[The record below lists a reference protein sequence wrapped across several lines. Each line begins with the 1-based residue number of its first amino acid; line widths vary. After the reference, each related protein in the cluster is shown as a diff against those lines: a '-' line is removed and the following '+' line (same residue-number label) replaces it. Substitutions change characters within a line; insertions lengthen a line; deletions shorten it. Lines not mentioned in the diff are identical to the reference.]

1 MSKDQM
7 MTIKDH
13 IAAFHTDATRS
24 YLADPRTYLTDGGF
38 ETSMLFLEGFDLPAF
53 AACVLLEDDVARVA
67 MDRYFDRFLAMA
79 ETAGTGFVLD
89 TNTWRSGTHWADAV
103 GRSPTQMQDLT
114 REAVRFAKAI
124 RARWQHRVSP
134 ILLNG
139 VIGPAGDAYDGTLA
153 LDATAAE
160 AIHAPQIALFATCGV
175 DLVTALTFG
184 SMPEAIGLAR
194 ASVKAGMPVAI
205 SFTVE
210 TDGRLPDGTPLAR
223 AVLETDAATGDA
235 PLYYMINCAHP
246 EHFRDVLND
255 EAWCHRIR
263 GVRAN
268 ASRLSHAELDEAE
281 TLDDGDPEEFGA
293 LHADLSRKLP
303 ALKVVGGCCGTD
315 HRHVGCMAQAMLPST
330 VA

>member
-1 MSKDQM
+1 
-7 MTIKDH
+7 MTVQNQF
-13 IAAFHTDATRS
+13 AAFHTDVTRS

-53 AACVLLEDDVARVA
+53 AACVLLEDDVARAA
-67 MDRYFDRFLAMA
+67 MNRYFDRFLAMA

-89 TNTWRSGTHWADAV
+89 TNTWRSGTHWASAV
-103 GRSPTQMQDLT
+103 GRSPAQMQDLT
-114 REAVRFAKAI
+114 REAVRFAEAI
-124 RARWQHRVSP
+124 RDRWQDRVSP

-153 LDATAAE
+153 LDATTAE
-160 AIHAPQIALFATCGV
+160 AIHAPQIALLATCGV
-175 DLVTALTFG
+175 DLITALTFG
-184 SMPEAIGLAR
+184 SIPEAIGVVR
-194 ASVKAGMPVAI
+194 ASIKAGVPAAI

-223 AVLETDAATGDA
+223 AIRETDAATADA

-246 EHFRDVLND
+246 EHFRDVLGD
-255 EAWCHRIR
+255 EAWCRRIR
-263 GVRAN
+263 GIRAN

-281 TLDDGDPEEFGA
+281 TLDDGNPEEFGV
-293 LHADLSRKLP
+293 LHGELSKKLT

-315 HRHVGCMAQAMLPST
+315 HRHVGCMAHTMLPST
-330 VA
+330 AA

>member
-1 MSKDQM
+1 
-7 MTIKDH
+7 MTIQH
-13 IAAFHTDATRS
+13 QSPAFHTDVIRG

-38 ETSMLFLEGFDLPAF
+38 ETSMLFIEGFDLPAF
-53 AACVLLEDDVARVA
+53 AACVLLEDDVARA
-67 MDRYFDRFLAMA
+67 KMDRYFDRFLAMA

-103 GRSPTQMQDLT
+103 GRSSAQMQDLT
-114 REAVRFAKAI
+114 REAVRFAMAI
-124 RARWQHRVSP
+124 RDRWQDRVSP

-139 VIGPAGDAYDGTLA
+139 VIGPAGDAYDGKLVIDT
-153 LDATAAE
+153 ATAE
-160 AIHAPQIALFATCGV
+160 AIHAPQIALLATCGV
-175 DLVTALTFG
+175 DLVSALTFG
-184 SMPEAIGLAR
+184 SLPEAIGLAR
-194 ASVKAGMPVAI
+194 ASAKAEVPVAI

-246 EHFRDVLND
+246 EHFHDVLTG
-255 EAWCHRIR
+255 EAWCRRIR

-268 ASRLSHAELDEAE
+268 ASRLSHSELDEAE

-303 ALKVVGGCCGTD
+303 ALKVIGGCCGTD
-315 HRHVGCMAQAMLPST
+315 HRHVGCMANAMLPST
-330 VA
+330 AA

>member
-1 MSKDQM
+1 
-7 MTIKDH
+7 MTIQDQCPAVH
-13 IAAFHTDATRS
+13 SDAIRG

-53 AACVLLEDDVARVA
+53 AACVLLEDGVARAA

-103 GRSPTQMQDLT
+103 GRTPGQMQELT
-114 REAVRFAKAI
+114 REAVRFAMAI
-124 RARWQHRVSP
+124 RGRWQDRVSP

-139 VIGPAGDAYDGTLA
+139 VIGPAGDAYDGTLKM
-153 LDATAAE
+153 DAAAAE
-160 AIHAPQIALFATCGV
+160 EIHAPQIALLATCGV
-175 DLVTALTFG
+175 DLVSALTFG
-184 SMPEAIGLAR
+184 SMQEVIGFTR
-194 ASVKAGMPVAI
+194 AGVNVGVPVAI

-210 TDGRLPDGTPLAR
+210 TDGCLPDGTPLER
-223 AVLETDAATGDA
+223 AVLETDAATEEA

-246 EHFRDVLND
+246 EHFRDVLTD
-255 EAWCHRIR
+255 EAWCQRIR

-281 TLDDGDPEEFGA
+281 TLDDGNPEEFGA
-293 LHADLSRKLP
+293 LHTDLSRKLP

-315 HRHVGCMAQAMLPST
+315 HRHVGCMADAMLLPT
-330 VA
+330 GG

>member
-1 MSKDQM
+1 M
-7 MTIKDH
+7 MTIQNQNRT
-13 IAAFHTDATRS
+13 FHSDATRS
-24 YLADPRTYLTDGGF
+24 YLEDPRTYLTDGGF

-53 AACVLLEDDVARVA
+53 AACVLLEDADARAA

-103 GRSPTQMQDLT
+103 GRSPAQMQDLT
-114 REAVRFAKAI
+114 REAVSFAMAI
-124 RARWQHRVSP
+124 RARWQDRVSP
-134 ILLNG
+134 ILMNG

-153 LDATAAE
+153 LDAATAE
-160 AIHAPQIALFATCGV
+160 SIHAPQIALLAKCGV
-175 DLVTALTFG
+175 DLVSALTFG
-184 SMPEAIGLAR
+184 SMPEAIGFAR
-194 ASVKAGMPVAI
+194 ASVKAGVPVVI

-210 TDGRLPDGTPLAR
+210 TDGRLPDGTTLAR
-223 AVLETDAATGDA
+223 AVLETDAATGSA

-246 EHFRDVLND
+246 EHFRDVLTD
-255 EAWCHRIR
+255 EAWCRRIR

-293 LHADLSRKLP
+293 LHAALSRQLP
-303 ALKVVGGCCGTD
+303 SLKVVGGCCGTD
-315 HRHVGCMAQAMLPST
+315 HRHVGCVAHAMLPPT
-330 VA
+330 AA

>member
-1 MSKDQM
+1 
-7 MTIKDH
+7 MTAQNQTTD
-13 IAAFHTDATRS
+13 FHTDVIRR
-24 YLADPRTYLTDGGF
+24 YLADPRIYLTDGGF

-53 AACVLLEDDVARVA
+53 AACVLLEDDIARAA
-67 MDRYFDRFLAMA
+67 MNAYFDRFLAMA

-103 GRSPTQMQDLT
+103 GRTPAELQDLT
-114 REAVRFAKAI
+114 REAVRFAMRI
-124 RARWQHRVSP
+124 RDRWHGRVSP

-153 LDATAAE
+153 MDATTAE
-160 AIHAPQIALFATCGV
+160 EIHAPQIELLAKCGV
-175 DLVTALTFG
+175 DLVSALTFG
-184 SMPEAIGLAR
+184 SMSEAIGFVR
-194 ASVKAGMPVAI
+194 AGVKARVPVAI

-223 AVLETDAATGDA
+223 AVLETDAATGGA
-235 PLYYMINCAHP
+235 PIYYMINCAHP
-246 EHFRDVLND
+246 EHFRDVLNGD
-255 EAWCHRIR
+255 AWCRRIR

-281 TLDDGDPEEFGA
+281 TLDDGNPVEFGA
-293 LHADLSRKLP
+293 LHADLSRILP

-315 HRHVGCMAQAMLPST
+315 HRHVGCMMEAMRSPS
-330 VA
+330 AA

>member
-1 MSKDQM
+1 
-7 MTIKDH
+7 MTIEDQN
-13 IAAFHTDATRS
+13 AAFHTDVTRS

-53 AACVLLEDDVARVA
+53 AACVLLEDDAARTA
-67 MDRYFDRFLAMA
+67 MNRYFDRFLAMA
-79 ETAGTGFVLD
+79 ETARTGFVLD

-103 GRSPTQMQDLT
+103 GRTPAQMRDLT
-114 REAVRFAKAI
+114 RAAVRFAMAI
-124 RARWQHRVSP
+124 RERWQDRVSP

-153 LDATAAE
+153 LDAAEAE
-160 AIHAPQIALFATCGV
+160 AIHAPQIALLGACGV
-175 DLVTALTFG
+175 DLVSALTFG
-184 SMPEAIGLAR
+184 SLPDAIGFAR
-194 ASVKAGMPVAI
+194 ASVKAGVPVSI

-223 AVLETDAATGDA
+223 AVLETDAATGGA

-246 EHFRDVLND
+246 EHFRDVLTD
-255 EAWCHRIR
+255 EAWCRRIR

-281 TLDDGDPEEFGA
+281 TLDDGDPEEFGT
-293 LHADLSRKLP
+293 LHAALSRQLP

-315 HRHVGCMAQAMLPST
+315 HRHVGCMADAMLPPT
-330 VA
+330 AA

>member
-1 MSKDQM
+1 MSKDEK
-7 MTIKDH
+7 MTIEDQN
-13 IAAFHTDATRS
+13 AAFHTDVTRS

-53 AACVLLEDDVARVA
+53 AACVLLEDDAARTA
-67 MDRYFDRFLAMA
+67 MNRYFDRFLAMA
-79 ETAGTGFVLD
+79 ETARTGFVLD

-103 GRSPTQMQDLT
+103 GRTPAQMRDLT
-114 REAVRFAKAI
+114 RAAVRFAMAI
-124 RARWQHRVSP
+124 RERWQDRVSP

-153 LDATAAE
+153 LDAAEAE
-160 AIHAPQIALFATCGV
+160 AIHAPQIALLGACGV
-175 DLVTALTFG
+175 DLVSALTFG
-184 SMPEAIGLAR
+184 SLPDAIGFAR
-194 ASVKAGMPVAI
+194 ASVKAGVPVSI

-223 AVLETDAATGDA
+223 AVLETDAATGGA

-246 EHFRDVLND
+246 EHFRDVLTD
-255 EAWCHRIR
+255 EAWCRRIR

-281 TLDDGDPEEFGA
+281 TLDDGDPEEFGT
-293 LHADLSRKLP
+293 LHAALSRQLP

-315 HRHVGCMAQAMLPST
+315 HRHVGCMADAMLPPT
-330 VA
+330 AA

>member
-1 MSKDQM
+1 VNKDQV
-7 MTIKDH
+7 MTIQDQ
-13 IAAFHTDATRS
+13 IAALHTDAIRT

-53 AACVLLEDDVARVA
+53 AACVLLEDDAARAA
-67 MDRYFDRFLAMA
+67 MDKYFDRFLGMA

-103 GRSPTQMQDLT
+103 GRSPAQMQGLT
-114 REAVRFAKAI
+114 REAVKFAKAI
-124 RARWQHRVSP
+124 RDRWQDRVSP

-153 LDATAAE
+153 LDAAAAE
-160 AIHAPQIALFATCGV
+160 ALHAPQIAVLATCGV
-175 DLVTALTFG
+175 DLVSALTFG
-184 SMPEAIGLAR
+184 SMPEAIGFAR
-194 ASVKAGMPVAI
+194 ASVNAGVPVAI

-210 TDGRLPDGTPLAR
+210 TDGHLPDGTPLER
-223 AVLETDAATGDA
+223 AVRETDAATGSA

-246 EHFRDVLND
+246 EHFRDVLTN
-255 EAWCHRIR
+255 EAWCRRIR

-293 LHADLSRKLP
+293 LHAELSQKLP
-303 ALKVVGGCCGTD
+303 GLKVVGGCCGTD
-315 HRHVGCMAQAMLPST
+315 HRHVGCVTAAMLPST
-330 VA
+330 AA

>member
-1 MSKDQM
+1 
-7 MTIKDH
+7 MTIQNRNST
-13 IAAFHTDATRS
+13 FHTDVTRG

-53 AACVLLEDDVARVA
+53 AACVLLEDDAACAA

-79 ETAGTGFVLD
+79 EMAGTGFVLD

-103 GRSPTQMQDLT
+103 GRSPARMQDLT
-114 REAVRFAKAI
+114 REAVQFAMAI
-124 RARWQHRVSP
+124 RERWQDRVSP

-153 LDATAAE
+153 LDAAAAE
-160 AIHAPQIALFATCGV
+160 EIHAPQIALLAQCGV
-175 DLVTALTFG
+175 DLISALTFG
-184 SMPEAIGLAR
+184 SLPEAIGLVR
-194 ASVKAGMPVAI
+194 ATVRAGVPVAI

-223 AVLETDAATGDA
+223 AVLETDAATGSA

-246 EHFRDVLND
+246 EHFQDVLND

-268 ASRLSHAELDEAE
+268 ASRLSHAELDKAE
-281 TLDDGDPEEFGA
+281 TLDDGDPDEFGA
-293 LHADLSRKLP
+293 LHAELSRKLP
-303 ALKVVGGCCGTD
+303 GLKVVGGCCGTD
-315 HRHVGCMAQAMLPST
+315 HRHVGCVADAMLPLT
-330 VA
+330 AV

>member
-1 MSKDQM
+1 MTNQDQNR
-7 MTIKDH
+7 
-13 IAAFHTDATRS
+13 AFHTDATRG

-53 AACVLLEDDVARVA
+53 AACVLLEDDTARTA
-67 MDRYFDRFLAMA
+67 MIRYFDRFLAMA

-103 GRSPTQMQDLT
+103 GRSPARMEELT
-114 REAVRFAKAI
+114 RGAVRFAKAI
-124 RARWQHRVSP
+124 RARWQGRVSP

-153 LDATAAE
+153 LDAAAAE
-160 AIHAPQIALFATCGV
+160 SIHAPQIALLGSCGV
-175 DLVTALTFG
+175 DLVSALTFG
-184 SMPEAIGLAR
+184 SMPEAIGFAR
-194 ASVKAGMPVAI
+194 ASVKAGVPVAI

-223 AVLETDAATGDA
+223 AVRETDAATGGA

-246 EHFRDVLND
+246 EHFRDVLTD
-255 EAWCHRIR
+255 DAWCGRIR

-293 LHADLSRKLP
+293 LHADLSRQLP
-303 ALKVVGGCCGTD
+303 SLKVIGGCCGTD
-315 HRHVGCMAQAMLPST
+315 HRHVGCMAHAMLPPT
-330 VA
+330 AA

>member
-1 MSKDQM
+1 
-7 MTIKDH
+7 MTIQNQT
-13 IAAFHTDATRS
+13 AAFHTDVSRS

-53 AACVLLEDDVARVA
+53 AACVLLEDDAARSA
-67 MDRYFDRFLAMA
+67 MDRYFDRYLAMA
-79 ETAGTGFVLD
+79 ERAATGFVLD

-103 GRSPTQMQDLT
+103 GRSPAQMQELT
-114 REAVRFAKAI
+114 REAVRFAMAI
-124 RARWQHRVSP
+124 RERWKDRVSP

-153 LDATAAE
+153 MDAATAE
-160 AIHAPQIALFATCGV
+160 AIHAPQIALLATCRV
-175 DLVTALTFG
+175 DLVSALTFG
-184 SMPEAIGLAR
+184 SMSEAIGFAR
-194 ASVKAGMPVAI
+194 ASVKAGVPVAI
-205 SFTVE
+205 SYTAE

-223 AVLETDAATGDA
+223 AVLETDAATGGA

-246 EHFRDVLND
+246 EHFRDVLTD
-255 EAWCHRIR
+255 EAWCRRIR

-293 LHADLSRKLP
+293 LHAALSLQLP
-303 ALKVVGGCCGTD
+303 SLKVIGGCCGTD
-315 HRHVGCMAQAMLPST
+315 HRHVGCMADAMLPST
-330 VA
+330 AA

>member
-1 MSKDQM
+1 
-7 MTIKDH
+7 MTIQDQNT
-13 IAAFHTDATRS
+13 ALPTDAVRS

-53 AACVLLEDDVARVA
+53 SACVLLEDDAARAA
-67 MDRYFDRFLAMA
+67 MDKYFDRYLAMA
-79 ETAGTGFVLD
+79 EAAGTGFVLD

-103 GRSPTQMQDLT
+103 GRSPARMEELT
-114 REAVRFAKAI
+114 REAVQFAKAI
-124 RARWQHRVSP
+124 RARWQDRLSP

-153 LDATAAE
+153 LDAAAAE
-160 AIHAPQIALFATCGV
+160 AIHAPQIALLQACGV
-175 DLVTALTFG
+175 DLGSALTFG
-184 SMPEAIGLAR
+184 GMPEAIGFAR
-194 ASVKAGMPVAI
+194 ASVKAGVPVAI

-223 AVLETDAATGDA
+223 AVLETDAATGGA

-246 EHFRDVLND
+246 EHFRDVLTD
-255 EAWCHRIR
+255 DAWCRRIR

-293 LHADLSRKLP
+293 LHAELSRKLP
-303 ALKVVGGCCGTD
+303 GLKVVGGCCGTD
-315 HRHVGCMAQAMLPST
+315 HRHVCCMVHAMAPT
-330 VA
+330 TAA